1 MNTKQE
7 LPSNGE
13 MTKAFLNRNAEYDGI
28 FFTGVRSTG
37 IFCRPSCP
45 ARKPSPDNVQYFA
58 TAREALFAGYRAC
71 LRCRPMEVGGK
82 APDWAAPLLERL
94 EQDPQRRIRDW
105 EIRQS
110 GVDPA
115 RVRRY
120 FLRKYGITF
129 QAYCRA
135 RRLGKALE
143 KIREGSDLLEVAM
156 DHGYESYSGFQ
167 DAFRE
172 IFGQSP
178 GSSRSADF
186 ISLTWVETPVGP
198 LVAGAN
204 SNGLCFLEFTD
215 RRMLEKQLRTLN
227 QRFHS
232 PIVPGTNDHLDKLK
246 KELNDYFAG
255 NLRKF
260 SLPLVYPGSEFQQR
274 VWNALLQI
282 PYGHTWS
289 YQELADRIGHPDAVR
304 AVGTANGM
312 NRIAIVIPC
321 HRVINKSGKLG
332 GYGGGLWRKK
342 FLLDL
347 EQNNLQLF

>member
-1 MNTKQE
+1 MNSKQE
-7 LPSNGE
+7 LPSSGE
-13 MTKAFLNRNAEYDGI
+13 MKKAFFNRNAEYDGI
-28 FFTGVRSTG
+28 FFTAVRSTG

-58 TAREALFAGYRAC
+58 TAREAMFAGYRAC
-71 LRCRPMEVGGK
+71 LRCRPMDAVGK
-82 APDWAAPLLERL
+82 APDWAAPLLARL
-94 EQDPQRRIRDW
+94 ERDPQRRITDW
-105 EIRQS
+105 QIRQS

-120 FLRKYGITF
+120 FLREYGMTF

-143 KIREGSDLLEVAM
+143 KIRQGSDLLDVAM
-156 DHGYESYSGFQ
+156 DHGYESYSAFH

-172 IFGQSP
+172 MVGRTP
-178 GSSRSADF
+178 GRSRASDF
-186 ISLTWVETPVGP
+186 ISLTWVETPLGP
-198 LVAGAN
+198 LVAGSN
-204 SNGLCFLEFTD
+204 SRGVCFLEFTD

-232 PIVPGTNDHLDKLK
+232 PILPGTNDYLDTLK
-246 KELNDYFAG
+246 KELQQYFAG
-255 NLRKF
+255 DLRKF
-260 SLPLVYPGSEFQQR
+260 SVPLIHPGSEFQQR
-274 VWNALLQI
+274 VWYALQQI
-282 PYGHTWS
+282 PYGQTCS
-289 YQELADRIGHPDAVR
+289 YQELADRVGHPDAVR

-312 NRIAIVIPC
+312 NRICILIPC